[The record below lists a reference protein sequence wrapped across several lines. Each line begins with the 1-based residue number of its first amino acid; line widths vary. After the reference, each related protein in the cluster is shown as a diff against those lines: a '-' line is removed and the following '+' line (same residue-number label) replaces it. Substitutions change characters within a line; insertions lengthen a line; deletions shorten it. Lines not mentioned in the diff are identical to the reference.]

1 MNCSILSNQINKKK
15 IQSVSLQKTTLYQ
28 TIFSI
33 LFIML
38 LTIVAVN
45 AQKLPLTGNIYYS
58 NIFIILLLKK
68 FNFT

>member
-58 NIFIILLLKK
+58 NIFIKK
-68 FNFT
+68 V